1 MTSLTLGL
9 VKNIAFNIVVWWN
22 LSFFN
27 IEAVLTGLAHLSS
40 SVEANIKNHSKK
52 SLLNIVKDRR
62 SYVRK
67 MFIAAF
73 TV

>member
-27 IEAVLTGLAHLSS
+27 TEAVLTGIAHLSS
-40 SVEANIKNHSKK
+40 IVEANVKNHSKK
-52 SLLNIVKDRR
+52 ITLK
-62 SYVRK
+62 YFK
-67 MFIAAF
+67 
-73 TV
+73 T